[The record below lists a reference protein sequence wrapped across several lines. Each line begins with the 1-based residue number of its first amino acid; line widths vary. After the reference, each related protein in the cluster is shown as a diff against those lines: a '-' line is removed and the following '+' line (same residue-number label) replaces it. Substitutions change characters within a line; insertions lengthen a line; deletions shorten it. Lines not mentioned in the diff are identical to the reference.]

1 MVLTAGTAV
10 ITTGSYTFTIVVKSL
25 SRDMDKQLMIFPFP
39 TKGADDT
46 RTILIDLQ
54 RCKEAVTI
62 NGYVV
67 DTSGGLADSATTS
80 GTPLYQIAQL
90 TQMMRATKDLM
101 TLKWGAQGTYETI
114 QGSISKVDIK
124 EEVGTLE
131 GYNNAVTN
139 KAWHKLY
146 SIQLVFVRGSEVR

>member
-10 ITTGSYTFTIVVKSL
+10 ITTGSYTFTIAVKSL
-25 SRDMDKQLMIFPFP
+25 THDLDKQLMIFPFP

-67 DTSGGLADSATTS
+67 DSSGGQAEGSS
-80 GTPLYQIAQL
+80 GTPLYQIGQL
-90 TQMMRATKDLM
+90 TQIMRATKDLM
-101 TLKWGAQGTYETI
+101 TLKWGAQGTYETME
-114 QGSISKVDIK
+114 GSISKVDIK